1 MYYSFLSMIDHLKL
15 NHTANLNSVLH
26 TLLLQLTNNKIPL
39 QLEVVEGFLSADNL
53 KKNFIVQVEKKIA
66 QPVCMDDE

>member
-1 MYYSFLSMIDHLKL
+1 MIDHLKL